1 MIMHNQDGQTALH
14 YAAWQ
19 GHAAVVALLLERG
32 ADITATDN
40 VSDIVLV
47 LE

>member
-14 YAAWQ
+14 FAVLF
-19 GHAAVVALLLERG
+19 GHAAVVTLLLERG
-32 ADITATDN
+32 ADINVTAK
-40 VSDIVLV
+40 VSDVVLV